1 MYRVRL
7 RHVLAAAVSFAAM
20 LSASRAEE
28 PGYGPKT
35 YDRTLEA
42 LIAHEDIA
50 GRGGWPQVPGAVTAL
65 KPDSQ
70 GPHVA
75 LLKQRLLLSG
85 DLPPDALP
93 GDLYDATVIAAVKR
107 FQRRHGLS
115 ELGTVGR
122 LTLKALNVPVEV
134 RLNQLTATL
143 ERLKGNGFSFTE
155 RYVVVNIPGASAE
168 AVEAGVVQRRHLAI
182 VGRPDRPSPVIQAS
196 ITSVNLNPYWTVPM
210 SIVKADI
217 IPKMRKDPGFIAKSS
232 MKLLGAENR
241 EIDPASVNWASLSN
255 PYFYVRQEPGP
266 TNSLGQ
272 LKIDMPNGEAVYMHD
287 TPKKSLFRNDVR
299 FNSSGC
305 ARIEGVR
312 DLAAW
317 LLEGTEWTE
326 AAIEAEIAKG
336 ERKNIPLKK
345 AVPVAWVYMTGW
357 QDAEGLVQFRDDIY
371 ELDTP
376 QGIVTST
383 IQPRRPKPKPAAV
396 STAAKLPRPVA
407 RPVAPKAAAAP
418 SPVPLPPPGTAVA
431 VQ

>member
-1 MYRVRL
+1 MSVRSSI
-7 RHVLAAAVSFAAM
+7 LAAAAA
-20 LSASRAEE
+20 LLLASTALVRANE
-28 PGYGPKT
+28 PSYGPNT

-50 GRGGWPQVPGAVTAL
+50 NRGGWPKVPAGATAL

-70 GPHVA
+70 GPDVTA
-75 LLKQRLLLSG
+75 LKQRLVAGG
-85 DLPPDALP
+85 DLAPEAVD
-93 GDLYDATVIAAVKR
+93 GDVYDAAVTEAVKR

-115 ELGTVGR
+115 DLGTVGR
-122 LTLKALNVPVEV
+122 LTLKAMNTPVEA

-143 ERLKGNGFSFTE
+143 ERLKGNGFNFAS
-155 RYVVVNIPGASAE
+155 RYVVVNIPGASVE
-168 AVEAGVVQRRHLAI
+168 AVENGTVRERHLAI
-182 VGRPDRPSPVIQAS
+182 VGRPDRPSPVIQAN

-217 IPKMRKDPGFIAKSS
+217 IPHMRKDPGFIAKSN
-232 MKLLGAENR
+232 MKLLGAENK
-241 EIDPASVNWASLSN
+241 EIDPASVNWSGLTN

-272 LKIDMPNGEAVYMHD
+272 LKIDMPNSDAVYMHD

-317 LLEGTEWTE
+317 LLEGSEWTRS
-326 AAIEAEIAKG
+326 AIEDEIAKG
-336 ERKNIPLKK
+336 ERKNIALKK
-345 AVPVAWVYMTGW
+345 PVPVAWVYLTGW
-357 QDAEGLVQFRDDIY
+357 QGADGQVQFRDDIY
-371 ELDTP
+371 GLDTP

-383 IQPRRPKPKPAAV
+383 IQPRKPK
-396 STAAKLPRPVA
+396 
-407 RPVAPKAAAAP
+407 PKAAA
-418 SPVPLPPPGTAVA
+418 LPPARPAAAPVTASN
-431 VQ
+431 

>member
-1 MYRVRL
+1 MQCVRL
-7 RHVLAAAVSFAAM
+7 RQSIAVTFAFAAM
-20 LSASRAEE
+20 LTASRAEE
-28 PGYGPKT
+28 PGYSPKT

-50 GRGGWPQVPGAVTAL
+50 LRGGWPKVAGAATAL

-70 GPHVA
+70 GPDVA
-75 LLKQRLLLSG
+75 QLKHRLMLSG
-85 DLPPDALP
+85 DLPPAALP
-93 GDLYDATVIAAVKR
+93 GDVYDAVVVTAVKR

-143 ERLKGNGFSFTE
+143 ERLKGNGFNFTE

-168 AVEAGVVQRRHLAI
+168 AVENGIVQRRHLAV
-182 VGRPDRPSPVIQAS
+182 VGRPDRPSPVLQAS

-217 IPKMRKDPGFIAKSS
+217 IPHMRKDPGFIAKSN

-241 EIDPASVNWASLSN
+241 ELDPASVNWASLSN

-272 LKIDMPNGEAVYMHD
+272 LKIDMPNTEAVYLHD

-317 LLEGTEWTE
+317 LLEGTEWSLPTL
-326 AAIEAEIAKG
+326 EAEIAKG
-336 ERKNIPLKK
+336 ERKDIRLKK
-345 AVPVAWVYMTGW
+345 PVPVAWVYMTGW

-371 ELDTP
+371 GLDTP

-383 IQPRRPKPKPAAV
+383 IQPRRPKPKLVAPATAAAKPAA
-396 STAAKLPRPVA
+396 PRPV
-407 RPVAPKAAAAP
+407 VAPLAVPRAAP
-418 SPVPLPPPGTAVA
+418 ATTVA
-431 VQ
+431 IQ

>member
-1 MYRVRL
+1 MQCVRL
-7 RHVLAAAVSFAAM
+7 RHSFAAVVAFAAM
-20 LSASRAEE
+20 LTASRAEE

-35 YDRTLEA
+35 YDRTLDA
-42 LIAHEDIA
+42 LVAHEDIA
-50 GRGGWPQVPGAVTAL
+50 NRGGWPKVPAGATAL
-65 KPDSQ
+65 KPGAQ
-70 GPHVA
+70 GPDVA
-75 LLKQRLLLSG
+75 LLKQRLMLSG
-85 DLPPDALP
+85 DLPPASLP
-93 GDLYDATVIAAVKR
+93 GDIYDEAVVTAVKR
-107 FQRRHGLS
+107 FQKRHGLS

-143 ERLKGNGFSFTE
+143 ERLKGNGFNFTE

-168 AVEAGVVQRRHLAI
+168 AVENGLVQRRHLAI
-182 VGRPDRPSPVIQAS
+182 VGRPDRPSPVLQTS

-217 IPKMRKDPGFIAKSS
+217 IPHMRKDPNFIAKSN

-241 EIDPASVNWASLSN
+241 EIDPASVNWASLTN

-272 LKIDMPNGEAVYMHD
+272 MKIDMPNGEAVYMHD
-287 TPKKSLFRNDVR
+287 TPKKTLFRNDVR

-312 DLAAW
+312 DLASW
-317 LLEGTEWTE
+317 LLEGTEWNLP
-326 AAIEAEIAKG
+326 AIEAEIAKG
-336 ERKNIPLKK
+336 ERKNIVLKK
-345 AVPVAWVYMTGW
+345 PVPVAWVYMTGW
-357 QDAEGLVQFRDDIY
+357 QDAAGLVQFRDDIY
-371 ELDTP
+371 GLDTP

-383 IQPRRPKPKPAAV
+383 IQPRRPKPKPAAAP
-396 STAAKLPRPVA
+396 AAGA
-407 RPVAPKAAAAP
+407 RPVAARPAAMPIPAP
-418 SPVPLPPPGTAVA
+418 RPILPTALA